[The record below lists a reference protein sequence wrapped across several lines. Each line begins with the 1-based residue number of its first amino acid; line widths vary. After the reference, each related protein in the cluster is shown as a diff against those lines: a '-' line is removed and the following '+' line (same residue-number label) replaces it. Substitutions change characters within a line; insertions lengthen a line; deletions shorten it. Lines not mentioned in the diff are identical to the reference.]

1 MKTKIFDIIS
11 VLLIVGIFI
20 TGLLI
25 DGNVISEAVA
35 IWTILL
41 SIAFIILRVILRK

>member
-1 MKTKIFDIIS
+1 MKTKIFDVIS
-11 VLLIVGIFI
+11 MLLIAGIFI

-25 DGNVISEAVA
+25 DGNVISEAAA

-41 SIAFIILRVILRK
+41 SIAFIILRIISRK

>member
-1 MKTKIFDIIS
+1 MKTKIFDVLS
-11 VLLIVGIFI
+11 LLLIVGIFI

-25 DGNVISEAVA
+25 ESNVISEASA

-41 SIAFIILRVILRK
+41 SIAFIILRVILHK

>member
-1 MKTKIFDIIS
+1 MKTKIFDVIS
-11 VLLIVGIFI
+11 LLLIVGIFI

-25 DGNVISEAVA
+25 DGNVISEAAA

-41 SIAFIILRVILRK
+41 SIAFIILRIILHK

>member
-35 IWTILL
+35 IWAILL

>member
-1 MKTKIFDIIS
+1 MKAKIFDVIS
-11 VLLIVGIFI
+11 LLLIAGIFI

-25 DGNVISEAVA
+25 DSNVISEATA
-35 IWTILL
+35 IWTIVL

>member
-1 MKTKIFDIIS
+1 MKAKIFDVIS
-11 VLLIVGIFI
+11 MLLIAGIFI

-25 DGNVISEAVA
+25 ESNVISEAAA